1 MGYDCS
7 CSSTVR
13 CRFDWI
19 VVQIRTA
26 HLCHLYTFSL
36 ICLLVNL
43 PDSADNVSSCAG
55 RVRSRSSYLSRRRK
69 ERERERERGRERE
82 VDECECECEY
92 GRHASPGMIMWAL
105 EYCMHRGVKGKR
117 VCI

>member
-26 HLCHLYTFSL
+26 HLCHLYTFPP
-36 ICLLVNL
+36 ICLRANL
-43 PDSADNVSSCAG
+43 PDSADNVSSYAR

-69 ERERERERGRERE
+69 EGERERGRERE
-82 VDECECECEY
+82 RERGKWRREG
-92 GRHASPGMIMWAL
+92 GRWASVSASASTAD
-105 EYCMHRGVKGKR
+105 MHHRA
-117 VCI
+117 